1 MKRKLLLWALILAF
15 SLAAAMPALAL
26 DAGLERVTIGANLDE
41 AQRAQVYRDLG
52 VTPGDVTE
60 LTVTNEEEREYLE
73 GLVSDGKIGNVAL
86 SCVYIK
92 TLPEGEG
99 LKVTTNNINW
109 CSKEMYMNALT
120 TAGITDAEVRITAPF
135 AVSGTAALTGLYK
148 SYEDI
153 TGVKLDLGAKS
164 VAIEE
169 IVVTGNLAEMIG
181 NIDATELV
189 NQLKLVLE
197 QTKTMSDGEVRNEI
211 KTIAKNLNISLTDGQ
226 VNQLLDLC
234 RSMEGLDSK
243 ELAQKVESL
252 KKTLEGASKAQ
263 QTATKL
269 WEGVKNVF
277 SAVGNFFSN
286 LFK

>member
-1 MKRKLLLWALILAF
+1 MKRKLLLWALILTF

-26 DAGLERVTIGANLDE
+26 DEGLERVTIGANLDE
-41 AQRAQVYRDLG
+41 AQRAQVYEDLG
-52 VTPGDVTE
+52 VIPGEVTE

-92 TLPEGEG
+92 TLSEGEG

-181 NIDATELV
+181 NVDATELV

-197 QTKTMSDGEVRNEI
+197 QTKTMSDDEVRNEI
-211 KTIAKNLNISLTDGQ
+211 KTIAQNLNISLTDGQ

-243 ELAQKVESL
+243 ELAEKVESL

-269 WEGVKNVF
+269 WEGVKNVV

>member
-1 MKRKLLLWALILAF
+1 MKKRLLLWVLILAL
-15 SLAAAMPALAL
+15 SLAAAAPALAL
-26 DAGLERVTIGANLDE
+26 DVGLERVTIGANLSE
-41 AQRAQVYRDLG
+41 EQRTQVYKDLG
-52 VTPGDVTE
+52 VTPGSVTE
-60 LTVTNEEEREYLE
+60 LTVTNQEEREYLE

-86 SCVYIK
+86 SSVYIK
-92 TLPEGEG
+92 TLEEGEG

-109 CSKEMYMNALT
+109 CSKEMYVNALM

-153 TGVKLDLGAKS
+153 TGEKLDLKAKS
-164 VAIEE
+164 VAVEE

-181 NIDATELV
+181 DVDATELV

-197 QTKTMSDGEVRNEI
+197 QTKTMSDDEVRNEI

-226 VNQLLDLC
+226 VKQLLDLC
-234 RSMEGLDSK
+234 RSMEGLDSQQ
-243 ELAQKVESL
+243 LAAKVESL
-252 KKTLEGASKAQ
+252 KKTLEGANKVQ
-263 QTATKL
+263 QTATKI
-269 WEGVKNVF
+269 WEGVKNVA
-277 SAVGNFFSN
+277 SAVGNFFSK

>member
-1 MKRKLLLWALILAF
+1 MKKRLLTWMLIFALAL
-15 SLAAAMPALAL
+15 SAAMPALAL

-41 AQRAQVYRDLG
+41 AQRAQVYEDLG
-52 VTPGDVTE
+52 VTQGSVTE

-86 SCVYIK
+86 SSVYIK

-109 CSKEMYMNALT
+109 CSEEMYINALT

-135 AVSGTAALTGLYK
+135 EVSGTAALTGLYK

-181 NIDATELV
+181 NVDATELV

-197 QTKTMSDGEVRNEI
+197 QTKTMSDDEVRNEI
-211 KTIAKNLNISLTDGQ
+211 KTIAQNLNISLTESQ

-243 ELAQKVESL
+243 QLAEKVESL
-252 KKTLEGASKAQ
+252 KNTLEGASKVQ

-269 WEGVKNVF
+269 WEGVKNVV

>member
-1 MKRKLLLWALILAF
+1 MKKRLLVWVLILTL
-15 SLAAAMPALAL
+15 SLMAAMSALAL
-26 DAGLERVTIGANLDE
+26 DAGLERVTLGANLDE
-41 AQRAQVYRDLG
+41 AQRAQVYKDLG
-52 VTPGDVTE
+52 VKPGSVTE

-86 SCVYIK
+86 SSVYIK

-135 AVSGTAALTGLYK
+135 EVSGTAALTGLYK

-153 TGVKLDLGAKS
+153 TGVKLDLSAKS

-181 NIDATELV
+181 NVDATELV

-197 QTKTMSDGEVRNEI
+197 QTKTMSDDEVRNEI
-211 KTIAKNLNISLTDGQ
+211 KTIAKNLNISLTDSQ

-252 KKTLEGASKAQ
+252 KKTLEGANKAQ
-263 QTATKL
+263 QTVTKL
-269 WEGVKNVF
+269 WDGVKNVVT
-277 SAVGNFFSN
+277 AVGNFFSN

>member
-1 MKRKLLLWALILAF
+1 MKKRLLLWVLILAL
-15 SLAAAMPALAL
+15 SLAAAAPALAL
-26 DAGLERVTIGANLDE
+26 DVGLERVTIGANLSE
-41 AQRAQVYRDLG
+41 EQRTQVYKDLG
-52 VTPGDVTE
+52 VTPGSVTE
-60 LTVTNEEEREYLE
+60 LTVTNQEEREYLE

-86 SCVYIK
+86 SSVYIK
-92 TLPEGEG
+92 TLAEGEG

-109 CSKEMYMNALT
+109 CSKEMYVNALM

-153 TGVKLDLGAKS
+153 TGEKLDLKAKS
-164 VAIEE
+164 VAVEE

-181 NIDATELV
+181 DVDATELV

-197 QTKTMSDGEVRNEI
+197 QTKTMSDDEVRNEI

-226 VNQLLDLC
+226 VKQLLDLC
-234 RSMEGLDSK
+234 RSMEGLDSQQ
-243 ELAQKVESL
+243 LAAKVESL
-252 KKTLEGASKAQ
+252 KKTLEGANKVQ
-263 QTATKL
+263 QTATKI
-269 WEGVKNVF
+269 WEGVKNVA
-277 SAVGNFFSN
+277 SAVGNFFSK

>member
-1 MKRKLLLWALILAF
+1 MKKRLLIWMLVLAL
-15 SLAAAMPALAL
+15 SLSAAMPALAL

-41 AQRAQVYRDLG
+41 AQRAQVYEDLG
-52 VTPGDVTE
+52 VTPGSVTE

-86 SCVYIK
+86 SSVYIK
-92 TLPEGEG
+92 TLSEGEG

-109 CSKEMYMNALT
+109 CSKEMYINALT

-153 TGVKLDLGAKS
+153 TGIKLDLSAKS
-164 VAIEE
+164 IAVEE

-181 NIDATELV
+181 NVDATELV

-197 QTKTMSDGEVRNEI
+197 QTKTMSDDEVRNEI
-211 KTIAKNLNISLTDGQ
+211 KTIAKNLNISLTDSQ

-243 ELAQKVESL
+243 QLAEKVESL
-252 KKTLEGASKAQ
+252 KNTLEGASKVQ

-269 WEGVKNVF
+269 WDGVKNVF
-277 SAVGNFFSN
+277 TAVGNFFSN

>member
-1 MKRKLLLWALILAF
+1 MKKRLLIWMLVLAF
-15 SLAAAMPALAL
+15 SLSAAMPALAL

-41 AQRAQVYRDLG
+41 AQRAQVYKDLG
-52 VTPGDVTE
+52 VTPGSVTE

-73 GLVSDGKIGNVAL
+73 GVVSDGKIGNVAL
-86 SCVYIK
+86 SSVYIK
-92 TLPEGEG
+92 TLSEGEG

-109 CSKEMYMNALT
+109 CSKEMYINALT

-153 TGVKLDLGAKS
+153 TGIKLDLSAKS
-164 VAIEE
+164 IAVEE

-181 NIDATELV
+181 NVDATELV

-197 QTKTMSDGEVRNEI
+197 QTKTMSDDEVRNEI
-211 KTIAKNLNISLTDGQ
+211 KTIAKNLNISLTDSQ

-243 ELAQKVESL
+243 QLAEKVESL
-252 KKTLEGASKAQ
+252 KNTLEGASKVQ

-269 WEGVKNVF
+269 WDGVKNVF
-277 SAVGNFFSN
+277 TAVGNFFSN

>member
-1 MKRKLLLWALILAF
+1 MKKRLLTWMLIVALAL
-15 SLAAAMPALAL
+15 SAAMPALAL
-26 DAGLERVTIGANLDE
+26 DAGLERVTIGANLDK
-41 AQRAQVYRDLG
+41 AQRAQVYEDLG
-52 VTPGDVTE
+52 VTPGSVTE

-86 SCVYIK
+86 SSVYIK
-92 TLPEGEG
+92 TLPEGKG

-109 CSKEMYMNALT
+109 CSKEMYINALT

-135 AVSGTAALTGLYK
+135 EVSGTAALTGLYK

-181 NIDATELV
+181 NVDATELV

-197 QTKTMSDGEVRNEI
+197 QTKTMSDDEVRNEI
-211 KTIAKNLNISLTDGQ
+211 KTIAQNLNISLTESQ

-243 ELAQKVESL
+243 QLAQKVESL
-252 KKTLEGASKAQ
+252 KNTLEGASKVQ

-269 WEGVKNVF
+269 WEGVKNVV

>member
-1 MKRKLLLWALILAF
+1 MKKRLLVWVLILTL
-15 SLAAAMPALAL
+15 SLMAAMPALAL
-26 DAGLERVTIGANLDE
+26 DAGLERVTLGANLDD
-41 AQRAQVYRDLG
+41 AQRAQVYKDLG
-52 VTPGDVTE
+52 VKPGSVTE

-86 SCVYIK
+86 SSVYIK

-135 AVSGTAALTGLYK
+135 EVSGTAALTGLYK

-153 TGVKLDLGAKS
+153 TGVKLDLSAKS

-181 NIDATELV
+181 NVDATELV

-197 QTKTMSDGEVRNEI
+197 QTKTMSDDEVRNEI
-211 KTIAKNLNISLTDGQ
+211 KTIAKNLNISLTDSQ

-252 KKTLEGASKAQ
+252 KKTLEGANKAQ
-263 QTATKL
+263 QTVTKL
-269 WEGVKNVF
+269 WDGVKNVVT
-277 SAVGNFFSN
+277 AVGNFFSN

>member
-1 MKRKLLLWALILAF
+1 MKKRLLIWMLVLAF
-15 SLAAAMPALAL
+15 SLSAAMPALAL

-41 AQRAQVYRDLG
+41 AQRAQVYKDLG
-52 VTPGDVTE
+52 VTPGSVTE

-86 SCVYIK
+86 SSVYIK
-92 TLPEGEG
+92 TLSEGEG

-109 CSKEMYMNALT
+109 CSKEMYINALT

-153 TGVKLDLGAKS
+153 TGIKLDLSAKS
-164 VAIEE
+164 IAVEE

-181 NIDATELV
+181 NVDATELV

-197 QTKTMSDGEVRNEI
+197 QTKTMSDDEVRNEI
-211 KTIAKNLNISLTDGQ
+211 KTIAKNLNISLTDSQ

-243 ELAQKVESL
+243 QLAEKVESL
-252 KKTLEGASKAQ
+252 KNTLEGASKVQ

-269 WEGVKNVF
+269 WDGVKNVF
-277 SAVGNFFSN
+277 TAVGNFFSN

>member
-1 MKRKLLLWALILAF
+1 MKKRLVTWMLIVALTL
-15 SLAAAMPALAL
+15 SAAMPALAL
-26 DAGLERVTIGANLDE
+26 DAGLERVTIGANLDK
-41 AQRAQVYRDLG
+41 AQRAQVYEDLG
-52 VTPGDVTE
+52 VTPGSVTE

-86 SCVYIK
+86 SSVYIK
-92 TLPEGEG
+92 TLPEGKG

-109 CSKEMYMNALT
+109 CSKEMYINALT

-135 AVSGTAALTGLYK
+135 EVSGTAALTGLYK

-181 NIDATELV
+181 NVDATELV

-197 QTKTMSDGEVRNEI
+197 QTKTMSDDEVRNEI
-211 KTIAKNLNISLTDGQ
+211 KTIAQNLNISLTESQ

-243 ELAQKVESL
+243 QLAQKVESL
-252 KKTLEGASKAQ
+252 KNTLEGASKVQ

-269 WEGVKNVF
+269 WEGVKNVV

>member
-1 MKRKLLLWALILAF
+1 MKKRLLVWVLILTL
-15 SLAAAMPALAL
+15 SLMAAMPALAL
-26 DAGLERVTIGANLDE
+26 DAGLERVTLGANLDE
-41 AQRAQVYRDLG
+41 AQRAQVYKDLG
-52 VTPGDVTE
+52 VKPGSVTE

-86 SCVYIK
+86 SSVYIK

-109 CSKEMYMNALT
+109 CSKEMYTNALT

-135 AVSGTAALTGLYK
+135 EVSGTAALTGLYK

-153 TGVKLDLGAKS
+153 TGVKLDLSAKS

-181 NIDATELV
+181 NVDATELV

-197 QTKTMSDGEVRNEI
+197 QTKTMSDDEVRNEI
-211 KTIAKNLNISLTDGQ
+211 KTIAKNLNISLTDSQ

-252 KKTLEGASKAQ
+252 KKTLEGANKAQ
-263 QTATKL
+263 QTVTKL
-269 WEGVKNVF
+269 WDGVKNVVT
-277 SAVGNFFSN
+277 AVGNFFSN

>member
-1 MKRKLLLWALILAF
+1 MKKRLLIWVLILAL
-15 SLAAAMPALAL
+15 SLAAAAPALAL
-26 DAGLERVTIGANLDE
+26 DVGLERVTIGANLSE
-41 AQRAQVYRDLG
+41 EQRAQVYKDLG
-52 VTPGDVTE
+52 VTPGSVTE
-60 LTVTNEEEREYLE
+60 LTVTNQEEREYLE

-86 SCVYIK
+86 SSVYIK
-92 TLPEGEG
+92 TLAEGEG

-109 CSKEMYMNALT
+109 CSKEMYVNALM

-153 TGVKLDLGAKS
+153 TGEKLDLKAKS
-164 VAIEE
+164 VAVEE

-181 NIDATELV
+181 DVDATELV

-197 QTKTMSDGEVRNEI
+197 QTKTMSDDEVRSEI

-226 VNQLLDLC
+226 VKQLLDLC
-234 RSMEGLDSK
+234 RSMEGLDSQQ
-243 ELAQKVESL
+243 LAAKVESL
-252 KKTLEGASKAQ
+252 KKTLEGANQVQ
-263 QTATKL
+263 QTATKI
-269 WEGVKNVF
+269 WEGVKNVA
-277 SAVGNFFSN
+277 SAVGNFFSK